1 MVGLSVKVP
10 MLETGGCATESE
22 TGFTDNAGPA
32 AAGERQ
38 EGQPH
43 FHTRLVSIDI
53 IQCIKKKKSITK

>member
-1 MVGLSVKVP
+1 